1 MTSQLQHNQ
10 VDKVA
15 QLAAAAAEVST
26 PCTPGEPLQQLHHK
40 QKVGLYWF
48 IFIFLFYE
56 IKFSQT
62 QGFI

>member
-40 QKVGLYWF
+40 QKVGLYLGLYSYSF
-48 IFIFLFYE
+48 FT
-56 IKFSQT
+56 K
-62 QGFI
+62 